1 MKCNRHNLSFWAIFC
16 PFNPLATRK
25 IKILKN
31 WKKTPEDIII
41 FHMCTINYNHM
52 MYGSW
57 DIERDR
63 QNFFVTL
70 DKFLPIYPLKTRKIK
85 VLKTWK
91 KRLEVLSFYTNKCT
105 KNQDHMLYC
114 SWDMARDECNCY
126 FSFLTI
132 FCPFTHLTAPKMK
145 ISKKWKNT
153 WRYHHFTPVYQ
164 KSLSYTILFLRY
176 GAWRM

>member
-1 MKCNRHNLSFWAIFC
+1 MKCNRHNLSFWAIFY

-63 QNFFVTL
+63 QNFFVIL
-70 DKFLPIYPLKTRKIK
+70 DNFLPIYPLKTRKIK

-91 KRLEVLSFYTNKCT
+91 N
-105 KNQDHMLYC
+105 
-114 SWDMARDECNCY
+114 A
-126 FSFLTI
+126 
-132 FCPFTHLTAPKMK
+132 
-145 ISKKWKNT
+145 
-153 WRYHHFTPVYQ
+153 WRYYHFTQTSVP
-164 KSLSYTILFLRY
+164 KIRICYTVPEIWRVTNVIVIFHFWLFFVLLPT
-176 GAWRM
+176 